1 MKNKPHTSILNTT
14 ALTLSFAL
22 CAYSASG
29 IAANADR
36 PLVQPVASAFSK
48 LDTNQDHRLNHDE
61 AVQDQDLAQHFE
73 NADIDRNGSLSKQEF
88 EQFKQA
94 AQQSRMEAF
103 LDDTEVTEKIRD
115 ELVHDNHT
123 RSLNISV
130 ETYKGEVILSGF
142 VDTDQQAHRAVEIAS
157 SVQGVQTVKN
167 SLVVKG

>member
-1 MKNKPHTSILNTT
+1 MKNQPHTFILKNATL
-14 ALTLSFAL
+14 ALSLAL

-29 IAANADR
+29 LTANADR
-36 PLVQPVASAFSK
+36 PLVQPFASAFSK
-48 LDTNQDHRLNHDE
+48 LDSNQDHRLNHDE

-73 NADIDRNGSLSKQEF
+73 NADMDRNGSLSEQEF

-94 AQQSRMEAF
+94 AQQARLEVF

-115 ELVHDNHT
+115 ELVHDNKT
-123 RSLNISV
+123 KSLNISV

-142 VDTDQQAHRAVEIAS
+142 VETDQQAHRAVEIAS
-157 SVQGVQTVKN
+157 SVQGVQAVKN

>member
-1 MKNKPHTSILNTT
+1 MKNKPHTFTSNTR
-14 ALTLSFAL
+14 ALTLGLAL
-22 CAYSASG
+22 CVYSASG
-29 IAANADR
+29 MTANADR
-36 PLVQPVASAFSK
+36 PLVLPFASAFSK
-48 LDTNQDHRLNHDE
+48 LDSNQDHHLNHDE

-73 NADIDRNGSLSKQEF
+73 NADIDRNGSLSEQEF

-115 ELVHDNHT
+115 ELVHDSHT
-123 RSLNISV
+123 KSLNISV

-157 SVQGVQTVKN
+157 AVHGVQAVKN

>member
-1 MKNKPHTSILNTT
+1 MKNKPSTFRFNIT
-14 ALTLSFAL
+14 ALAL
-22 CAYSASG
+22 GLAICAHSVSG
-29 IAANADR
+29 HTANAER
-36 PLVQPVASAFSK
+36 PIVQPFASAFSK
-48 LDTNQDHRLNHDE
+48 LDSNQDHRLNHDE

-73 NADIDRNGSLSKQEF
+73 NADIDRNGSLSEQEF

-94 AQQSRMEAF
+94 AQQARMKAF

-115 ELVHDNHT
+115 ELVHDRHT

-142 VDTDQQAHRAVEIAS
+142 VETDQQAHRAVEIAS